1 MLYYDKLTREVV
13 DDPNKVNIDQRS
25 METLVEKYK
34 DKLDNK
40 EGVLMYDEDINSLVY
55 KEYIVL
61 LGVNKNAAE
70 QWTRLNE
77 REESQYF
84 TTVEIPLSLFKKY
97 DDMRK
102 KENTV
107 VTYTLD
113 KGFEVFEVPQG
124 YIYDNKEHVVVKFE
138 LPFRK
143 VILDTETMVNN
154 IFYDG
159 ILFDYNNVTYKL
171 PFRLEDQQYFT
182 NLLLASPE
190 SIDIKFYKNSGLR
203 NSSEFTIINIANLT
217 DSEATIKSIV
227 NTMTI
232 WSSKLK
238 NEVNKYIVEYDGIS
252 LEDKERL
259 TKLSNVEYYVNEIQ
273 KRINQKLP
281 G

>member
-113 KGFEVFEVPQG
+113 KGFEVFDVPQG

-143 VILDTETMVNN
+143 VILDTETVINN

-159 ILFDYNNVTYKL
+159 ILFDYNNITYKL

-203 NSSEFTIINIANLT
+203 NSAEFTIINIANLT
-217 DSEATIKSIV
+217 DSESTIKSIV
-227 NTMTI
+227 NTMTV

-273 KRINQKLP
+273 KRINSL
-281 G
+281 

>member
-227 NTMTI
+227 NTMTV
-232 WSSKLK
+232 WNSKLK

-273 KRINQKLP
+273 KRINSL
-281 G
+281 

>member
-143 VILDTETMVNN
+143 VILDTETVINN

-217 DSEATIKSIV
+217 DSESTIKSIV

-259 TKLSNVEYYVNEIQ
+259 TKLSNVKYYVNEIQ
-273 KRINQKLP
+273 KRINSL
-281 G
+281 

>member
-113 KGFEVFEVPQG
+113 KGFEVFDVPQG

-143 VILDTETMVNN
+143 VILDTETVINN

-159 ILFDYNNVTYKL
+159 ILFDYNNVTFKL

-227 NTMTI
+227 NTMTV

-259 TKLSNVEYYVNEIQ
+259 TKLSKVEYYVNEIQ
-273 KRINQKLP
+273 KRINSL
-281 G
+281 

>member
-143 VILDTETMVNN
+143 VILDTETVINN

-217 DSEATIKSIV
+217 DSESTIKSIV
-227 NTMTI
+227 NTMTV

-273 KRINQKLP
+273 KRINSL
-281 G
+281 

>member
-113 KGFEVFEVPQG
+113 KGFEVFDVPQG

-143 VILDTETMVNN
+143 VILDTETVINN

-182 NLLLASPE
+182 NLLLASPD

-227 NTMTI
+227 NTMTV

-238 NEVNKYIVEYDGIS
+238 NEVSNYIVEYDGIS

-273 KRINQKLP
+273 KRINSL
-281 G
+281 

>member
-113 KGFEVFEVPQG
+113 KGFEVFVVPQG

-143 VILDTETMVNN
+143 VILDTETVINN

-227 NTMTI
+227 NTMTV

-238 NEVNKYIVEYDGIS
+238 NEVSNYIVEYDGIS

-259 TKLSNVEYYVNEIQ
+259 TKLSNVEYYLNEIEN
-273 KRINQKLP
+273 RINIL
-281 G
+281 

>member
-1 MLYYDKLTREVV
+1 MLYYDKLSREVV

-113 KGFEVFEVPQG
+113 KGFEVFDVPQG

-182 NLLLASPE
+182 NLLLATPA

-227 NTMTI
+227 NTMTV

-238 NEVNKYIVEYDGIS
+238 NEVNKYIVEYDGIN

-259 TKLSNVEYYVNEIQ
+259 TKLSNVKYYVNEIQ
-273 KRINQKLP
+273 KRINSL
-281 G
+281 

>member
-113 KGFEVFEVPQG
+113 KGFEVFDVPQG

-143 VILDTETMVNN
+143 VILDTETVINN

-227 NTMTI
+227 NTMTV

-238 NEVNKYIVEYDGIS
+238 NEVNKYIVEYDGIN

-259 TKLSNVEYYVNEIQ
+259 TKLSKVEYYVNEIQ
-273 KRINQKLP
+273 KRINSL
-281 G
+281 

>member
-113 KGFEVFEVPQG
+113 KGFEVFDVPQG

-227 NTMTI
+227 NTMTV
-232 WSSKLK
+232 WNSKLK

-259 TKLSNVEYYVNEIQ
+259 TKLSKVEYYVNEIQ
-273 KRINQKLP
+273 KRINSL
-281 G
+281 

>member
-143 VILDTETMVNN
+143 VILDTETVINN

-182 NLLLASPE
+182 NLLLANPD

-227 NTMTI
+227 NTMTV

-259 TKLSNVEYYVNEIQ
+259 TKLSKVEYYVNEIQ
-273 KRINQKLP
+273 KRINSL
-281 G
+281 

>member
-1 MLYYDKLTREVV
+1 MLYYDKLSREVV

-113 KGFEVFEVPQG
+113 KGFEVFDVPQG

-143 VILDTETMVNN
+143 VILDTETVINN

-182 NLLLASPE
+182 NLLLANPG

-227 NTMTI
+227 NTMTV

-273 KRINQKLP
+273 KRINSL
-281 G
+281 

>member
-113 KGFEVFEVPQG
+113 KGFEVFDVPQG

-143 VILDTETMVNN
+143 VILDTETVINN

-227 NTMTI
+227 NTMTV
-232 WSSKLK
+232 WNSKLK

-273 KRINQKLP
+273 KRINSL
-281 G
+281 

>member
-113 KGFEVFEVPQG
+113 KGFEVFDVPQG

-227 NTMTI
+227 NTMTV

-273 KRINQKLP
+273 KRINSL
-281 G
+281 

>member
-113 KGFEVFEVPQG
+113 KGFEVFDVPQG

-143 VILDTETMVNN
+143 VILDTETVINN

-182 NLLLASPE
+182 NLLLANPE

-227 NTMTI
+227 NTMTV
-232 WSSKLK
+232 WNSKLK

-259 TKLSNVEYYVNEIQ
+259 TKLSKVEYYVNEIQ
-273 KRINQKLP
+273 KRINSL
-281 G
+281 

>member
-113 KGFEVFEVPQG
+113 KGFEVFDVPQG

-227 NTMTI
+227 NTMTL

-238 NEVNKYIVEYDGIS
+238 NEVSNYIVEYDGVS

-273 KRINQKLP
+273 KRINSL
-281 G
+281 

>member
-113 KGFEVFEVPQG
+113 KGFEVFDVPQG

-143 VILDTETMVNN
+143 VILDTETVINN

-273 KRINQKLP
+273 KRINSL
-281 G
+281 

>member
-25 METLVEKYK
+25 METLVENYK

-113 KGFEVFEVPQG
+113 KGFEVFDVPQG

-159 ILFDYNNVTYKL
+159 ILFDYNNVTFKL

-227 NTMTI
+227 NTMTV

-273 KRINQKLP
+273 KRINSL
-281 G
+281 

>member
-113 KGFEVFEVPQG
+113 KGFEVFDVPQG

-143 VILDTETMVNN
+143 VILDTETVINN

-227 NTMTI
+227 NTMTV
-232 WSSKLK
+232 WNSKLK

-259 TKLSNVEYYVNEIQ
+259 TKLSKVEYYVNEIQ
-273 KRINQKLP
+273 KRINSL
-281 G
+281 

>member
-1 MLYYDKLTREVV
+1 MLYYDKLSREVV

-113 KGFEVFEVPQG
+113 KGFEVFDVPQG

-159 ILFDYNNVTYKL
+159 ILFDYNNVTFKL

-232 WSSKLK
+232 WNSKLK

-259 TKLSNVEYYVNEIQ
+259 TKLSKVEYYVNEIQ
-273 KRINQKLP
+273 KRINSL
-281 G
+281 

>member
-1 MLYYDKLTREVV
+1 MLYYDKLSREVV

-113 KGFEVFEVPQG
+113 KGFEVIDVPQG

-143 VILDTETMVNN
+143 VILDTETVINN

-227 NTMTI
+227 NTMTV
-232 WSSKLK
+232 WNSKLK

-259 TKLSNVEYYVNEIQ
+259 TKLSKVEYYVNEIQ
-273 KRINQKLP
+273 KRINSL
-281 G
+281 

>member
-113 KGFEVFEVPQG
+113 KGFEVFDVPQG

-273 KRINQKLP
+273 KRINSL
-281 G
+281 

>member
-1 MLYYDKLTREVV
+1 MLYYDKLSREVV

-113 KGFEVFEVPQG
+113 KGFEVFDVPQG

-143 VILDTETMVNN
+143 VILDTETVINN

-227 NTMTI
+227 NTMTV

-273 KRINQKLP
+273 KRINSL
-281 G
+281 

>member
-1 MLYYDKLTREVV
+1 MLYYDKLSREVV

-25 METLVEKYK
+25 METLVENYK

-113 KGFEVFEVPQG
+113 KGFEVFDVPQG

-143 VILDTETMVNN
+143 VILDTETVINN

-182 NLLLASPE
+182 NLLLANPV

-217 DSEATIKSIV
+217 DSESTIKSIV

-259 TKLSNVEYYVNEIQ
+259 TKLSNVKYYVNEIQ
-273 KRINQKLP
+273 ERLNSL
-281 G
+281 

>member
-25 METLVEKYK
+25 METLVENYK

-113 KGFEVFEVPQG
+113 KGFEVFDVPQG

-227 NTMTI
+227 NTMTV
-232 WSSKLK
+232 WNSKLK

-259 TKLSNVEYYVNEIQ
+259 TKLSKVEYYVNEIQ
-273 KRINQKLP
+273 KRINSL
-281 G
+281 

>member
-1 MLYYDKLTREVV
+1 MLYYDKLSREVV

-25 METLVEKYK
+25 METLVENYK

-113 KGFEVFEVPQG
+113 KGFEVFDVPQG

-143 VILDTETMVNN
+143 VILDTETVINN

-182 NLLLASPE
+182 NLLLANPG

-217 DSEATIKSIV
+217 DSESTIKSIV

-273 KRINQKLP
+273 KRINSL
-281 G
+281 

>member
-113 KGFEVFEVPQG
+113 KGFEVFDVPQG

-227 NTMTI
+227 NTMTV

-238 NEVNKYIVEYDGIS
+238 NEVNKYIVEYDGVS

-273 KRINQKLP
+273 KRINSL
-281 G
+281 

>member
-113 KGFEVFEVPQG
+113 KGFEVFDVPQG

-143 VILDTETMVNN
+143 VILDTETVINN

-238 NEVNKYIVEYDGIS
+238 NEVSNYIVEYDGVS

-273 KRINQKLP
+273 KRINSL
-281 G
+281 

>member
-113 KGFEVFEVPQG
+113 KGFEVFDVPQG

-143 VILDTETMVNN
+143 VILDTETNDV
-154 IFYDG
+154 FQS
-159 ILFDYNNVTYKL
+159 LF
-171 PFRLEDQQYFT
+171 
-182 NLLLASPE
+182 
-190 SIDIKFYKNSGLR
+190 
-203 NSSEFTIINIANLT
+203 
-217 DSEATIKSIV
+217 
-227 NTMTI
+227 
-232 WSSKLK
+232 
-238 NEVNKYIVEYDGIS
+238 
-252 LEDKERL
+252 
-259 TKLSNVEYYVNEIQ
+259 
-273 KRINQKLP
+273 
-281 G
+281 

>member
-113 KGFEVFEVPQG
+113 KGFEVFDVPQG
-124 YIYDNKEHVVVKFE
+124 YIYDNTEHVVVKFE

-143 VILDTETMVNN
+143 VILDTETMVSN

-182 NLLLASPE
+182 NQLLASPE

-227 NTMTI
+227 NTMTV

-238 NEVNKYIVEYDGIS
+238 NEVNKYIVEYDGIN

-273 KRINQKLP
+273 KRINSL
-281 G
+281 

>member
-113 KGFEVFEVPQG
+113 KGFEVFDVPQG

-159 ILFDYNNVTYKL
+159 ILFDYNNVTFKL

-259 TKLSNVEYYVNEIQ
+259 TKLSKVEYYVNEIQ
-273 KRINQKLP
+273 KRINSL
-281 G
+281 

>member
-113 KGFEVFEVPQG
+113 KGFEVFDVPQG

-143 VILDTETMVNN
+143 VILDTETVINN

-182 NLLLASPE
+182 NLLLANPG

-259 TKLSNVEYYVNEIQ
+259 TKLSKVEYYVNEIQ
-273 KRINQKLP
+273 KRINSL
-281 G
+281 

>member
-113 KGFEVFEVPQG
+113 KGFEVFDVPQG

-182 NLLLASPE
+182 NLLLANPD

-227 NTMTI
+227 NTMTV
-232 WSSKLK
+232 WNSKLK

-273 KRINQKLP
+273 KRINSL
-281 G
+281 

>member
-1 MLYYDKLTREVV
+1 MLYYDKLSREVV

-25 METLVEKYK
+25 METLVENYK

-143 VILDTETMVNN
+143 VILDTETVINN

-182 NLLLASPE
+182 NLLLANPG

-217 DSEATIKSIV
+217 DSESTLKSIV

-273 KRINQKLP
+273 KRINSL
-281 G
+281 

>member
-113 KGFEVFEVPQG
+113 KGFEVFDVPQG

-143 VILDTETMVNN
+143 VILDTETVINN

-182 NLLLASPE
+182 NLLLANPD

-227 NTMTI
+227 NTMTV

-259 TKLSNVEYYVNEIQ
+259 TKLSKVEYYVNEIQ
-273 KRINQKLP
+273 KRINSL
-281 G
+281 

>member
-25 METLVEKYK
+25 METLVENYK

-143 VILDTETMVNN
+143 VILDTETVINN

-182 NLLLASPE
+182 NLLLANPG

-217 DSEATIKSIV
+217 DSESTIKSIV

-273 KRINQKLP
+273 ERLNSL
-281 G
+281 

>member
-217 DSEATIKSIV
+217 DSESTIKSIV

-273 KRINQKLP
+273 KRINSL
-281 G
+281 

>member
-227 NTMTI
+227 NTMTV

-259 TKLSNVEYYVNEIQ
+259 TKLSNVKYYVNEIQ
-273 KRINQKLP
+273 KRINSL
-281 G
+281 